1 MLKPPTSLTGMIK
14 DFALLFYSDIPEIRL
29 ESDKKEGD
37 KPGGRK
43 EMDRGGCN
51 IRNGEE

>member
-1 MLKPPTSLTGMIK
+1 MK
-14 DFALLFYSDIPEIRL
+14 DFALLFHSDIPEIRL

-43 EMDRGGCN
+43 EMDGGGCS